1 VLRCRVRH
9 HPPHLDHHNAGR
21 AHVSDHET
29 WQVIPERRRHKV
41 IGRHR
46 QCVGLHHHNLTPRG
60 PCAVYWSGAACRY
73 PNPSF
78 THLYGTVLPHSVGEL
93 PLLLSSD
100 RVTTRAAASKP
111 RGWLRCETHSAC
123 CYCWL
128 SVRALARKA
137 ARTIPVHVVPRASG
151 SRAAGGGGGAIR
163 ATDTPHTPGLCV
175 REGMRVLMRARG
187 VGCRGRELYE
197 GKRRVSVRE
206 ESQQHRR
213 LHSARHGRQSSVRG
227 HASPAV

>member
-1 VLRCRVRH
+1 MKEATRIEYAPTPPEVLRCRVRH

-128 SVRALARKA
+128 SVR
-137 ARTIPVHVVPRASG
+137 RTGEEGGENHPRACGPPSQRESCG
-151 SRAAGGGGGAIR
+151 WWWWRGDTSNRHTTHPWIVRA
-163 ATDTPHTPGLCV
+163 
-175 REGMRVLMRARG
+175 
-187 VGCRGRELYE
+187 
-197 GKRRVSVRE
+197 
-206 ESQQHRR
+206 
-213 LHSARHGRQSSVRG
+213 
-227 HASPAV
+227 